1 MYVAGTGKRREY
13 RRGIV
18 AYLYKNTFQILDIM
32 SEYNKDVI
40 CAS

>member
-1 MYVAGTGKRREY
+1 MYVAGSGNTCEY

-18 AYLYKNTFQILDIM
+18 TYLYKNTFQILDIM
-32 SEYNKDVI
+32 SEYNNDVI